1 MSLQVEKLEKNMAK
15 LTIEA
20 SAEEFEAA
28 IEKAYQKNKSKM
40 NIQGFRKGKAP
51 RKIIEK
57 MYGAGVFYEEAANV
71 IIPDA
76 YAKAVD
82 ECDLEIV
89 SQPSVDVVQV
99 EAGKPFIFTAEVA
112 VKPEVKLGDYKGIEV
127 EKTDVEVS
135 DDDVNAEI
143 DRVREQNARTI
154 TVEDRAVQDKD
165 TAVIDF
171 EGFVDGVAFEG
182 GKGED
187 YPLTIGSHSF
197 IDNFEEQLIGKNIGE
212 EAEVNV
218 TFPEDY
224 HVEDLKG
231 KPATFKVTVKEIKA
245 KELPEL
251 DDDFAQDV
259 SECETVDAYKAQVKE
274 ELTKKKEDAAKA
286 AKEDEA
292 VAKVVEN
299 AEMEK
304 EIIKEQK
311 RNNIDAFIICP
322 APGSDTKDMLKK
334 QCAKTPYTLIM
345 EDVYSKEG
353 GNSGNPVIG
362 PDYYKIGSELGKQLG
377 KKRQKIGVVANW
389 KESKSDQDAIRGLKD
404 SLKDTK
410 SEIDWYCYRKKDQN
424 IYEKVSKKD
433 KVDAIVVLD
442 PHALEELGEQ
452 SDEDSYQGA
461 DIYGIGSSVKAVVLL
476 DNGNIQGLVVPDAYE
491 IGYKSVGEMAQ
502 KLEHRFYRL
511 KGHKTEIKVF
521 DRDEFSLNDN
531 LERFLYSYE

>member
-112 VKPEVKLGDYKGIEV
+112 VKPEVKLGDYKEIEV

-135 DDDVNAEI
+135 DEDVNAEI

-299 AEMEK
+299 AEMEIPEPMIDTQVRQMVDDFARRMQSQGLSLDQYFQFTGMEPKAFLEQMRPQALKRIQSRLVLEAIVEAEKIEATEAEIEDEMKKMADAYQMELDKVK
-304 EIIKEQK
+304 ELIGDEQK
-311 RNNIDAFIICP
+311 
-322 APGSDTKDMLKK
+322 
-334 QCAKTPYTLIM
+334 
-345 EDVYSKEG
+345 
-353 GNSGNPVIG
+353 
-362 PDYYKIGSELGKQLG
+362 KQLAQDLAV
-377 KKRQKIGVVANW
+377 QKAAEFVVEN
-389 KESKSDQDAIRGLKD
+389 
-404 SLKDTK
+404 TV
-410 SEIDWYCYRKKDQN
+410 
-424 IYEKVSKKD
+424 EK
-433 KVDAIVVLD
+433 
-442 PHALEELGEQ
+442 
-452 SDEDSYQGA
+452 
-461 DIYGIGSSVKAVVLL
+461 
-476 DNGNIQGLVVPDAYE
+476 
-491 IGYKSVGEMAQ
+491 
-502 KLEHRFYRL
+502 
-511 KGHKTEIKVF
+511 
-521 DRDEFSLNDN
+521 
-531 LERFLYSYE
+531 